1 MTTPTDTPRT
11 LTLEE
16 MAEEYATSAGLP
28 TKTKWIETGG
38 GDGAYLT
45 YEVRDSVIEAFLAGA
60 RAALSMAEVREMRNA
75 FYYFLGIAPVQASG
89 WLRAEKALIA
99 FDQLMEGVE

>member
-16 MAEEYATSAGLP
+16 MAEEYARWHS
-28 TKTKWIETGG
+28 
-38 GDGAYLT
+38 
-45 YEVRDSVIEAFLAGA
+45 SVICMERAIAPHFLAGA
-60 RAALSMAEVREMRNA
+60 RAALSLAEVREMRNA